1 MSELYENESLTEVN
15 DGIRLIQNKKGLT
28 YGTDA
33 YLLSAFIKG
42 KRSGT
47 AAEIGSGSGII
58 SLLLAQRG
66 KFEKIFA
73 LEVQEYY
80 ADLTR
85 RNAVLNG
92 LDGIVSA
99 VHTDARDFKT
109 ECDAVFMN
117 PPYMKVG
124 DGKRNEDDGKYAAR
138 HELNGDISDLCQAAS
153 GMLKF
158 GGDAYVVYRPDRLTD
173 LVCALRE
180 SKLEPKNICFVHQ
193 SVSHAPCLVLISAK
207 KGGKSGV
214 NVMRPLVLT
223 DENSNES
230 GDCRFIY
237 DNGNWLKG

>member
-1 MSELYENESLTEVN
+1 MTELYENESLTEVN
-15 DGIRLIQNKKGLT
+15 DGIKLIQNKKGLT

-33 YLLSAFIKG
+33 YLLSCFIKG

-66 KFEKIFA
+66 KFGKIFA

-80 ADLTR
+80 ARLTE

-92 LDGIVSA
+92 LDGVLEA
-99 VHTDARDFKT
+99 VHADARDFKV

-117 PPYMKVG
+117 PPYMTVG

-138 HELNGDISDLCQAAS
+138 HELNGDIAELCSAAS

-173 LVCALRE
+173 LICALRG
-180 SKLEPKNICFVHQ
+180 SKLEPKNVCFVFQ
-193 SVSHAPCLVLISAK
+193 SARHAPCLVLVSAK
-207 KGGKSGV
+207 KGGRSGV
-214 NVMRPLVLT
+214 NVMKPLILT
-223 DENSNES
+223 DENGNES
-230 GDCRFIY
+230 DDCAFIY
-237 DNGNWLKG
+237 DNGNWPKG

>member
-1 MSELYENESLTEVN
+1 MTELFINESLTEVN
-15 DGIRLIQNKKGLT
+15 DGIKLIQNKKGLT

-33 YLLSAFIKG
+33 FLLSAFIKT
-42 KRSGT
+42 KKSGI

-66 KFEKIFA
+66 KFKKIFA

-80 ADLTR
+80 ASLTE

-92 LDGIVSA
+92 LDGTIEA
-99 VHTDARDFKT
+99 VHTDARDFKI

-138 HELNGDISDLCQAAS
+138 HELNGDITELCDAAS

-158 GGDAYVVYRPDRLTD
+158 GGDAYVVYRPDRLAD
-173 LVCALRE
+173 LICALRE
-180 SKLEPKNICFVHQ
+180 SRLEPKSICFVHQ
-193 SVSHAPCLVLISAK
+193 SASHAPCLVLISAK

-214 NVMRPLVLT
+214 TVMRPLILT
-223 DENSNES
+223 DEKGNES
-230 GDCRFIY
+230 DDCAYIY
-237 DNGNWLKG
+237 ENGNWLKG

>member
-1 MSELYENESLTEVN
+1 MIEIFENESLTEVN

-33 YLLSAFIKG
+33 YLLSAFING
-42 KRSGT
+42 KKSGT

-58 SLLLAQRG
+58 SLLLAERG
-66 KFEKIFA
+66 KFKKIFA

-80 ADLTR
+80 ASLTE

-92 LDGIVSA
+92 LDGVVEA
-99 VHTDARDFKT
+99 VYTDARDFKT
-109 ECDAVFMN
+109 ECDTVFMN

-138 HELNGDISDLCQAAS
+138 HELNGDIADLCRAACT
-153 GMLKF
+153 MLKY

-173 LVCALRE
+173 LICALRE

-193 SVSHAPCLVLISAK
+193 SASYAPCLVLVSAK
-207 KGGKSGV
+207 KGGRSGV
-214 NVMRPLVLT
+214 NVMRPLILT
-223 DENSNES
+223 DGSGNES
-230 GDCRFIY
+230 SDCKYIY
-237 DNGNWLKG
+237 DNGNWMKG

>member
-1 MSELYENESLTEVN
+1 MTELYENETLTDVN

-33 YLLSAFIKG
+33 YLLSAFIKE
-42 KRSGT
+42 KKSGT

-66 KFEKIFA
+66 KFKRIFA

-80 ADLTR
+80 ASLTR

-92 LDGIVSA
+92 LDGVVEA

-124 DGKRNEDDGKYAAR
+124 DGRRNEDDGKYAAR
-138 HELNGDISDLCQAAS
+138 HEVNGDITELCRAAC

-158 GGDAYVVYRPDRLTD
+158 GGNAYVVYRPDRLTD
-173 LVCALRE
+173 LICALRE
-180 SKLEPKNICFVHQ
+180 SALEPKSLCFVHQ
-193 SVSHAPCLVLISAK
+193 SARHEPCLALICAK

-214 NVMRPLVLT
+214 TVMRPLILT
-223 DENSNES
+223 DENKNES
-230 GDCRFIY
+230 DDCKYIY
-237 DNGNWLKG
+237 ENGNWLKG

>member
-1 MSELYENESLTEVN
+1 MTELLPNESLTDVN

-33 YLLSAFIKG
+33 YLLSAFIKE
-42 KRSGT
+42 KKNGT

-58 SLLLAQRG
+58 SLLLAGRG
-66 KFEKIFA
+66 KFKRIFA

-80 ADLTR
+80 ASLTE
-85 RNAVLNG
+85 RNALLNG
-92 LDGIVSA
+92 LDGVVTA
-99 VHTDARDFKT
+99 VHTDAREFKT

-117 PPYMKVG
+117 PPYMKAG

-138 HELNGDISDLCQAAS
+138 HELNGDITDLCRAAS
-153 GMLKF
+153 GMLKY

-173 LVCALRE
+173 LICALRE
-180 SKLEPKNICFVHQ
+180 SRLEPKSVCFVHQ
-193 SVSHAPCLVLISAK
+193 SVKHEPCLVLICAK

-214 NVMRPLVLT
+214 TVMRPLILT
-223 DENSNES
+223 DENGSES
-230 GDCRFIY
+230 EDCRYIY

>member
-1 MSELYENESLTEVN
+1 MIELYENESLTEVN
-15 DGIRLIQNKKGLT
+15 DGIKLIQNKKGLT

-42 KRSGT
+42 KKTGT

-66 KFEKIFA
+66 KFKKIFA

-80 ADLTR
+80 VSLTE
-85 RNAVLNG
+85 RNAVLNS

-99 VHTDARDFKT
+99 VCTDARDFKT

-138 HELNGDISDLCQAAS
+138 HELNGDITDLCQAAS
-153 GMLKF
+153 RMLKF

-173 LVCALRE
+173 LIFALRE

-193 SVSHAPCLVLISAK
+193 SASHAPCLVLISAK

-214 NVMRPLVLT
+214 NVMRPLILT
-223 DENSNES
+223 DGNGNES
-230 GDCRFIY
+230 DDCKYIY
-237 DNGNWLKG
+237 DNGNWMKG